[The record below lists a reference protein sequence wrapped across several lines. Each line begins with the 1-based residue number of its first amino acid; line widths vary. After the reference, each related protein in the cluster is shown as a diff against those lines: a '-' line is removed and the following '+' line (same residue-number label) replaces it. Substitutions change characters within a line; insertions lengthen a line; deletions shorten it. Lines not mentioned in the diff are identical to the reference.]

1 MNRRR
6 FARASVAVAVALTA
20 GACGHKNRAATSSI
34 AKVSHT
40 SADRE
45 CMARA
50 MYFESHRSAD
60 EGMLAVGTVVANRL
74 DSGRYG
80 SSVCDIVGQKR
91 QFAPGVMTRSMDGE
105 AADRARRAAETVLSG
120 KRHPGVRQAM
130 FFHTAGLR
138 FRYPNMHYVLV
149 AGGNAFYEKREAAS
163 PQDARDNAR
172 TLALALAKA
181 RVDPTG
187 PAQPIMVA
195 SAAPQ
200 QSYVVPTIATAA
212 PGPATIVGTAPAAT
226 VKVET
231 TVVAVAATARP
242 APVPTPAPAQ
252 QVAQMPAALAYAVA
266 APAIVTPAP
275 APKRV
280 LSPAKL
286 APAFAASGPVM
297 AGPTAVA
304 EVPTPPPAP
313 AGTVAATPASAS
325 PVSAAFSAFET
336 R

>member
-1 MNRRR
+1 M
-6 FARASVAVAVALTA
+6 SMAVAAALTL
-20 GACGHKNRAATSSI
+20 GACANRPGVHTPSI
-34 AKVSHT
+34 SKVSYT
-40 SADRE
+40 SGDRE

-91 QFAPGVMTRSMDGE
+91 QFAPGVMTRSMEGE
-105 AADRARRAAETVLSG
+105 AADRARRAADTVLSG

-149 AGGNAFYEKREAAS
+149 AGGNAFYEKREVATL
-163 PQDARDNAR
+163 QDARDNAR
-172 TLALALAKA
+172 TLALALAKSK
-181 RVDPTG
+181 VDPTG

-195 SAAPQ
+195 SSEPMR
-200 QSYVVPTIATAA
+200 SYAVPTIAPVASALGLAA
-212 PGPATIVGTAPAAT
+212 AVAPAPAKAPPT
-226 VKVET
+226 
-231 TVVAVAATARP
+231 ALAAAATPEP
-242 APVPTPAPAQ
+242 APVRAVEPKPVGLAYAAVEPEIAIPVPAPAR
-252 QVAQMPAALAYAVA
+252 
-266 APAIVTPAP
+266 
-275 APKRV
+275 KRV

-286 APAFAASGPVM
+286 TPALAS
-297 AGPTAVA
+297 AGPITKPAT
-304 EVPTPPPAP
+304 PTPAAIEPIVASEP
-313 AGTVAATPASAS
+313 AGS